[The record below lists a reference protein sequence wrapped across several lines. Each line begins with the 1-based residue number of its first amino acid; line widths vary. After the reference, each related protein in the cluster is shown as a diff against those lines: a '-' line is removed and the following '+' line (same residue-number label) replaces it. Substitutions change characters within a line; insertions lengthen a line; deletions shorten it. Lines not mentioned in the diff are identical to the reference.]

1 MATLSAK
8 IASFSD
14 MSRAALSGQSVD
26 PFLSSAPQAR
36 RDSETQST
44 SSENS
49 MAITGTKRPRESD
62 DEDEEICRYCFSGVE
77 DGELITPCDCRGG
90 QKYVHLECLR
100 FP

>member
-1 MATLSAK
+1 
-8 IASFSD
+8 
-14 MSRAALSGQSVD
+14 
-26 PFLSSAPQAR
+26 
-36 RDSETQST
+36 
-44 SSENS
+44 
-49 MAITGTKRPRESD
+49 MAITGTMRPRESD